1 MQGRDSVSAAERSVV
16 IFASTAA
23 GNTDMS
29 TAVAIAN
36 SRAADRPVTLVIDS
50 NHQDAL
56 TALRGG
62 VSVVTLL
69 SPADKHWFLCRE
81 LFDAHRIYHTLL
93 AQDCDADAAE
103 LVFVGPASCA
113 IEVVRARRLL
123 GQLRG
128 AALILMDGRAASD
141 VLPGTVSA
149 VFGQWAADYVHRHRE
164 SVLPDGFPD
173 APARIS
179 VVIPLFNQGEYVQH
193 AIASV
198 RRESAD
204 AQIVVV
210 NDGSTDRF
218 TTRVFESLT
227 GVVKVTQSNQG
238 LAAARNAGI
247 NACSGEFVVPLDAD
261 DALYPGFLAGAHRAL
276 LGNPDLAYV
285 VGHARLT
292 GLINLTHLAA
302 GFIPELSVFLHTHG
316 RATGMFRKAVLDA
329 VGRYDTNFSAF
340 EDWDLQITLHRCG
353 FQTDVLP
360 VPSQYYHRH
369 WDSMSFSVSNNIR
382 HDLVHQ
388 LMRKHLGMLDVDALR
403 TGMLVL
409 AHMWKTGYEPSTSAA
424 LQRQMAQRSIDRE
437 SNVEGTDSS

>member
-16 IFASTAA
+16 ICAPTAV

-36 SRAADRPVTLVIDS
+36 TRVAERPVTLVIDS
-50 NHQDAL
+50 THQA
-56 TALRGG
+56 AMAHLRDG
-62 VSVVTLL
+62 VSVLTLAA
-69 SPADKHWFLCRE
+69 PTERHWFLCRE
-81 LFDAHRIYHTLL
+81 LFDAHRIYRTLL
-93 AQDCDADAAE
+93 AQNCDADAAE

-123 GQLRG
+123 GQFRG

-141 VLPGTVSA
+141 VLPGTVA
-149 VFGQWAADYVHRHRE
+149 EVFGRWAADYVRRHRD
-164 SVLPDGFPD
+164 SVLPDGLPD
-173 APARIS
+173 VPARIS
-179 VVIPLFNQGEYVQH
+179 VVIPLFNQGEYLHH

-204 AQIVVV
+204 AEIVVV
-210 NDGSTDRF
+210 NDGSTDQVTNATF
-218 TTRVFESLT
+218 GSLT
-227 GVVKVTQSNQG
+227 GVVKVTQPNQG

-247 NACSGEFVVPLDAD
+247 NACSGDYVVPLDAD

-276 LGNPDLAYV
+276 HGNPDMAYV

-302 GFIPELSVFLHTHG
+302 GFIPELSAFLHTHG

-329 VGRYDTNFSAF
+329 VGGYDTNFSAF
-340 EDWDLQITLHRCG
+340 EDWDLQITLHRFG

-382 HDLVHQ
+382 HELIHQ
-388 LMRKHLGMLDVDALR
+388 LMRKHVGMLDVDDLR

-424 LQRQMAQRSIDRE
+424 LQRRMAEQSIDPGH
-437 SNVEGTDSS
+437 NVVGTDS